1 MITVESLTRRYAGFT
16 AVDNVSF
23 TALPGR
29 VTGFLGPN
37 GAGKSTTMRVMVGLT
52 VPTSGTATI
61 NGERFAD
68 LPNPGLEVGVLLDA
82 SAQHAGRTGR
92 EILTIAADTMGLPR
106 RRVDEM
112 LELVSL
118 TPTEAKRRVR
128 NYSLGMRQ
136 RLGIATALLGDPQVL
151 ILDEPANGLDPAGIR
166 WMRDLL
172 TGFASQ
178 GGTVLLS
185 SHLLHEI
192 EVIAD
197 DLVVIGNGKIVASG
211 SKEELLAAAGTLARS
226 TSPRDLAHALEQ
238 AGIPSTLAGDGSVR
252 TDADPARVGAVAL
265 TAGIALTELRSAE
278 GAGPRRHVP
287 VAHCRHPT
295 RRSCGMTATIVPP
308 DTIEA
313 EPARRT
319 AQPIPTTRLVKVELR
334 KMFNTR
340 SGFWMLISI
349 GVLSPISAGS
359 LLVLGLNS
367 DVTYQNF
374 VRASGFPMSVILP
387 IIAILAVTGEWSQ
400 RSGLTTFTLVPSRG
414 RVIGAKAIATLLV
427 GLGAVS
433 VAFAVGALGNVAG
446 SALAGV
452 DTAWDISL
460 SMALQMV
467 LYNLVGMAFGF
478 ALGVVLRNSAAAIVG
493 YFVASLVMPGI
504 LALLAQVRSWFEDLQ
519 PWIDWH
525 YTQVALLDGA
535 TNTVKEWAML
545 GSTTMI
551 WIVIPLV
558 VGLLSLRRSE
568 VK

>member
-1 MITVESLTRRYAGFT
+1 
-16 AVDNVSF
+16 
-23 TALPGR
+23 
-29 VTGFLGPN
+29 
-37 GAGKSTTMRVMVGLT
+37 
-52 VPTSGTATI
+52 
-61 NGERFAD
+61 
-68 LPNPGLEVGVLLDA
+68 
-82 SAQHAGRTGR
+82 
-92 EILTIAADTMGLPR
+92 
-106 RRVDEM
+106 
-112 LELVSL
+112 
-118 TPTEAKRRVR
+118 
-128 NYSLGMRQ
+128 
-136 RLGIATALLGDPQVL
+136 
-151 ILDEPANGLDPAGIR
+151 
-166 WMRDLL
+166 
-172 TGFASQ
+172 
-178 GGTVLLS
+178 
-185 SHLLHEI
+185 
-192 EVIAD
+192 
-197 DLVVIGNGKIVASG
+197 
-211 SKEELLAAAGTLARS
+211 
-226 TSPRDLAHALEQ
+226 
-238 AGIPSTLAGDGSVR
+238 
-252 TDADPARVGAVAL
+252 
-265 TAGIALTELRSAE
+265 
-278 GAGPRRHVP
+278 
-287 VAHCRHPT
+287 
-295 RRSCGMTATIVPP
+295 MTATIVPP
-308 DTIEA
+308 ATTTEA
-313 EPARRT
+313 APARRT
-319 AQPIPTTRLVKVELR
+319 ARPIPATRLVKVELR

-414 RVIGAKAIATLLV
+414 RVIGAKVIATLLV

-551 WIVIPLV
+551 WIAIPLA
-558 VGLLSLRRSE
+558 VGLLSLRRCE